1 MTPSTLKS
9 FTAVLE
15 PLQNGLGW
23 VVARIPFDVAK
34 AWPVRKRLRVR
45 GEIEEFP
52 FRTSLF
58 PFASGGGHFLL
69 VNKKM
74 QAGAKAKVGSKV
86 KIRIEPDLEERAAI
100 VPPELAYGR
109 RGYPPLIPGDASL
122 IFDVEV
128 LGVEMQ
134 NPEVEKMLVAAQR
147 DVIQSTLVLAS
158 ERRKLDFTKQTDMG
172 TPPAA
177 PPAGAAPPPAQ

>member
-52 FRTSLF
+52 S
-58 PFASGGGHFLL
+58 A
-69 VNKKM
+69 
-74 QAGAKAKVGSKV
+74 
-86 KIRIEPDLEERAAI
+86 
-100 VPPELAYGR
+100 PPYS
-109 RGYPPLIPGDASL
+109 PS
-122 IFDVEV
+122 
-128 LGVEMQ
+128 
-134 NPEVEKMLVAAQR
+134 
-147 DVIQSTLVLAS
+147 
-158 ERRKLDFTKQTDMG
+158 
-172 TPPAA
+172 PAA
-177 PPAGAAPPPAQ
+177 GDTSCW